1 MLKNGKIKTGDSLML
16 WGVILTMMGILGI
29 IQMGVMEGLP
39 GFILYGSI
47 LVLLGLILLVVI
59 SITDC
64 SRNRRAGRNT
74 TG

>member
-1 MLKNGKIKTGDSLML
+1 MSKDGKIKIGDSLML

-47 LVLLGLILLVVI
+47 LVLLGLILLVAI
-59 SITDC
+59 SIADG
-64 SRNRRAGRNT
+64 SRNRRAGRNS

>member
-1 MLKNGKIKTGDSLML
+1 MSKDGKIKIGDSLML

-59 SITDC
+59 SITDG
-64 SRNRRAGRNT
+64 SRKKRAGRNN